1 MPTSS
6 PLATENASPCNVGP
20 LCFPSRLRL
29 EPTEPAMLF
38 AEAAGS
44 PSLQHA
50 SFHCRP
56 SFTTHATLLHDP
68 IVLHDP
74 MTL

>member
-6 PLATENASPCNVGP
+6 PLATENASPCSVGP
-20 LCFPSRLRL
+20 LCFPSRLCL
-29 EPTEPAMLF
+29 EPTELAMLF

-50 SFHCRP
+50 SFRCRP
-56 SFTTHATLLHDP
+56 SFTSHATLLHDP
-68 IVLHDP
+68 TLLYDP
-74 MTL
+74 ITL